1 MKNFIKDIAIG
12 IVSLALVAT
21 LVIPNTLFGEDSN
34 ITNTTTSTV
43 TSTNTNTNTNVNTN
57 NNTIASTA
65 TNTNNNNNVN
75 TTTINQ
81 TTNATNTNNN
91 TNINTTNSTSNV
103 TSNITQTQDV
113 TNNSTITSVGTN
125 TNTNTNTS
133 TNTNLS
139 TNNSTSNN
147 TNTNT
152 SSNINKNTNTN
163 ISNTTSSIDTKNTN
177 NSSNT
182 NINTSTS
189 NNNNTSVSR
198 NDSTQKVTQRIKTA
212 PPSAIAPSIMSYSQD
227 LCTTGASSAV
237 QTQFFGISTGRSVRD
252 ENCETLKLSKG
263 LYDMGMKVAAV
274 ALLCGESTGKVHRA
288 MKMAGTPCPYNGL
301 IGTEAQA
308 AWDEN
313 QEDRPDWDQ
322 VKKEQASHEFKAYT
336 KPKFCKKYPT
346 HKICTNS

>member
-1 MKNFIKDIAIG
+1 MIKNLREFAIIG
-12 IVSLALVAT
+12 VALISVSSLLLA
-21 LVIPNTLFGEDSN
+21 EDSN
-34 ITNTTTSTV
+34 ITNTTTSTSTV
-43 TSTNTNTNTNVNTN
+43 TSNNTNNNTN
-57 NNTIASTA
+57 NNTITSTSVA
-65 TNTNNNNNVN
+65 TNNNNNVN
-75 TTTINQ
+75 TSTI
-81 TTNATNTNNN
+81 TTNATNNN
-91 TNINTTNSTSNV
+91 TNTTTSTSDV
-103 TSNITQTQDV
+103 TSNITQTQNV
-113 TNNSTITSVGTN
+113 TNNNTSAITS
-125 TNTNTNTS
+125 TS
-133 TNTNLS
+133 TASNTNL
-139 TNNSTSNN
+139 
-147 TNTNT
+147 
-152 SSNINKNTNTN
+152 
-163 ISNTTSSIDTKNTN
+163 NTN
-177 NSSNT
+177 NSSNVNT
-182 NINTSTS
+182 NTSNSTS
-189 NNNNTSVSR
+189 SVSTESVNQNTNQNTNLNTNNNNSTSVSR

-237 QTQFFGISTGRSVRD
+237 QTQFFGVSTGRSVRD

>member
-1 MKNFIKDIAIG
+1 
-12 IVSLALVAT
+12 
-21 LVIPNTLFGEDSN
+21 
-34 ITNTTTSTV
+34 V
-43 TSTNTNTNTNVNTN
+43 TSNNTNNNTN
-57 NNTIASTA
+57 NNTITSTSVA
-65 TNTNNNNNVN
+65 TNNNNNVN
-75 TTTINQ
+75 TSTI
-81 TTNATNTNNN
+81 TTNATNNN
-91 TNINTTNSTSNV
+91 TNTTTSTSDV
-103 TSNITQTQDV
+103 TSNITQTQNV
-113 TNNSTITSVGTN
+113 TNNNTSAITS
-125 TNTNTNTS
+125 TS
-133 TNTNLS
+133 TASNTNL
-139 TNNSTSNN
+139 
-147 TNTNT
+147 
-152 SSNINKNTNTN
+152 
-163 ISNTTSSIDTKNTN
+163 NTN
-177 NSSNT
+177 NSSNVNT
-182 NINTSTS
+182 NTSNSTS
-189 NNNNTSVSR
+189 SVSTESVNQNTNQNTNLNTNNNNNTSVSR

-237 QTQFFGISTGRSVRD
+237 QTQFFGVSTGRSVRD

>member
-1 MKNFIKDIAIG
+1 MIKNLKEFAIIG
-12 IVSLALVAT
+12 VALISVSSLLLA
-21 LVIPNTLFGEDSN
+21 EDSN
-34 ITNTTTSTV
+34 ITNTTTSTSTV
-43 TSTNTNTNTNVNTN
+43 TSNNTNNNTN
-57 NNTIASTA
+57 NNTITSTSVA
-65 TNTNNNNNVN
+65 TNNNNNVN
-75 TTTINQ
+75 TSTI
-81 TTNATNTNNN
+81 TTNATNNN
-91 TNINTTNSTSNV
+91 TNTTTSTSDV
-103 TSNITQTQDV
+103 TSNITQTQNV
-113 TNNSTITSVGTN
+113 TNNNTSAITS
-125 TNTNTNTS
+125 TS
-133 TNTNLS
+133 TASNTNL
-139 TNNSTSNN
+139 
-147 TNTNT
+147 
-152 SSNINKNTNTN
+152 
-163 ISNTTSSIDTKNTN
+163 NTN
-177 NSSNT
+177 NSSNVNT
-182 NINTSTS
+182 NTSNSTS
-189 NNNNTSVSR
+189 SVSTESVNQNTNQNTNLNTNNNNSTSVSR

>member
-1 MKNFIKDIAIG
+1 MIKNLREFAIIG
-12 IVSLALVAT
+12 VALISVSSLLLA
-21 LVIPNTLFGEDSN
+21 EDSN
-34 ITNTTTSTV
+34 ITNTTTSTSTV
-43 TSTNTNTNTNVNTN
+43 TSNNTNNNTN
-57 NNTIASTA
+57 NNTITSTSVA
-65 TNTNNNNNVN
+65 TNNNNNVN
-75 TTTINQ
+75 TSTI
-81 TTNATNTNNN
+81 TTNATNNN
-91 TNINTTNSTSNV
+91 TNTTTSTSDV
-103 TSNITQTQDV
+103 TSNITQTQNV
-113 TNNSTITSVGTN
+113 TNNNTSAITS
-125 TNTNTNTS
+125 TS
-133 TNTNLS
+133 TASNTNL
-139 TNNSTSNN
+139 
-147 TNTNT
+147 
-152 SSNINKNTNTN
+152 
-163 ISNTTSSIDTKNTN
+163 NTN
-177 NSSNT
+177 NSSNVNT
-182 NINTSTS
+182 NTSNSTS
-189 NNNNTSVSR
+189 SVSTESVNQNTNQNTNLNTNNNNNTSVSR

-237 QTQFFGISTGRSVRD
+237 QTQFFGVSTGRSVRD

>member
-1 MKNFIKDIAIG
+1 MIKNLREFAIIG
-12 IVSLALVAT
+12 VALISVSSLLLA
-21 LVIPNTLFGEDSN
+21 EDSN
-34 ITNTTTSTV
+34 ITNTTTSTSTV
-43 TSTNTNTNTNVNTN
+43 TSNNTNNNTN
-57 NNTIASTA
+57 NNTITSTSVA
-65 TNTNNNNNVN
+65 TNNNNNVN
-75 TTTINQ
+75 TSTI
-81 TTNATNTNNN
+81 TTNATNNN
-91 TNINTTNSTSNV
+91 TNTTTSTSDV
-103 TSNITQTQDV
+103 TSNITQTQNV
-113 TNNSTITSVGTN
+113 TNNNTSAITS
-125 TNTNTNTS
+125 TS
-133 TNTNLS
+133 TANNTNL
-139 TNNSTSNN
+139 
-147 TNTNT
+147 
-152 SSNINKNTNTN
+152 
-163 ISNTTSSIDTKNTN
+163 NTN
-177 NSSNT
+177 NSSNVNT
-182 NINTSTS
+182 NTSNSTS
-189 NNNNTSVSR
+189 SVSTESVNQNTNQNTNLNTNNNNSTSVSR

>member
-1 MKNFIKDIAIG
+1 MIKNLREFAIIG
-12 IVSLALVAT
+12 IALVSISSLLLA
-21 LVIPNTLFGEDSN
+21 EDSN

-43 TSTNTNTNTNVNTN
+43 TSNNTNANTNVNTN
-57 NNTIASTA
+57 NNTVNSTSTA
-65 TNTNNNNNVN
+65 TNTNSNTNVN
-75 TTTINQ
+75 QTVINQ
-81 TTNATNTNNN
+81 TTTARNTNINTNNN
-91 TNINTTNSTSNV
+91 TTTSNV
-103 TSNITQTQDV
+103 TSNITQNQNVIND
-113 TNNSTITSVGTN
+113 STISSTSVGTN
-125 TNTNTNTS
+125 TNLNTNT
-133 TNTNLS
+133 
-139 TNNSTSNN
+139 STSNN
-147 TNTNT
+147 TNSN
-152 SSNINKNTNTN
+152 SSNNVNTNTN
-163 ISNTTSSIDTKNTN
+163 DSTSNSTVNSSNQNSNTNVNTN
-177 NSSNT
+177 N
-182 NINTSTS
+182 S

-198 NDSTQKVTQRIKTA
+198 NDSTQKVTQRIKSA

-301 IGTEAQA
+301 IGAEAQV
-308 AWDEN
+308 AWNEN

-322 VKKEQASHEFKAYT
+322 IKKEQTSQEFKAYT
-336 KPKFCKKYPT
+336 KPQFCKKYST

>member
-1 MKNFIKDIAIG
+1 MKNIIKDVAIG

-43 TSTNTNTNTNVNTN
+43 TSTNTNTNNNTN
-57 NNTIASTA
+57 NNTISSTSVA
-65 TNTNNNNNVN
+65 TNNNNNVN
-75 TTTINQ
+75 NTTINQ
-81 TTNATNTNNN
+81 TTTATNNN
-91 TNINTTNSTSNV
+91 TNVNTSTSNV

-113 TNNSTITSVGTN
+113 TNTSNVTSVGT
-125 TNTNTNTS
+125 
-133 TNTNLS
+133 
-139 TNNSTSNN
+139 
-147 TNTNT
+147 
-152 SSNINKNTNTN
+152 
-163 ISNTTSSIDTKNTN
+163 
-177 NSSNT
+177 NT

-189 NNNNTSVSR
+189 SNNNQNTNLNTNTSNSTSSVSTESVNQNTNQNTNLNTNNNNSTSVSR

-237 QTQFFGISTGRSVRD
+237 QTQFFGVSTCRSVRD
-252 ENCETLKLSKG
+252 ENCETLKLIKG

-301 IGTEAQA
+301 IGAEAQA

>member
-1 MKNFIKDIAIG
+1 MIKNLREFAIIG
-12 IVSLALVAT
+12 VALISVSSLLLA
-21 LVIPNTLFGEDSN
+21 EDSN
-34 ITNTTTSTV
+34 ITNTTTSTSTV
-43 TSTNTNTNTNVNTN
+43 TSNNTNNNTN
-57 NNTIASTA
+57 NNTITSTSVA
-65 TNTNNNNNVN
+65 TNNNNNVN
-75 TTTINQ
+75 TSTI
-81 TTNATNTNNN
+81 TTNATNNN
-91 TNINTTNSTSNV
+91 TNTTTSTSDV
-103 TSNITQTQDV
+103 TSNITQTQNV
-113 TNNSTITSVGTN
+113 TNNNTSAITS
-125 TNTNTNTS
+125 TS
-133 TNTNLS
+133 TASNTNL
-139 TNNSTSNN
+139 
-147 TNTNT
+147 
-152 SSNINKNTNTN
+152 
-163 ISNTTSSIDTKNTN
+163 NTN
-177 NSSNT
+177 NSSNVNT
-182 NINTSTS
+182 NTSNSTS
-189 NNNNTSVSR
+189 SVSTESVNQNTNQNTNLNTNNNNSTSVSK

-322 VKKEQASHEFKAYT
+322 IKKEQASHEFKAYT

>member
-1 MKNFIKDIAIG
+1 MIKNLREFAIIG
-12 IVSLALVAT
+12 VALISVSSLLLA
-21 LVIPNTLFGEDSN
+21 EDSN
-34 ITNTTTSTV
+34 ITNTTTSTSTV
-43 TSTNTNTNTNVNTN
+43 TSNNTNNNTN
-57 NNTIASTA
+57 NNTITSTSVV
-65 TNTNNNNNVN
+65 TNNNNNVN
-75 TTTINQ
+75 TSTI
-81 TTNATNTNNN
+81 TTNATNNN
-91 TNINTTNSTSNV
+91 TNTTTSTSDV
-103 TSNITQTQDV
+103 TSNITQTQNV
-113 TNNSTITSVGTN
+113 TNNNTSAITS
-125 TNTNTNTS
+125 TS
-133 TNTNLS
+133 TASNTNL
-139 TNNSTSNN
+139 
-147 TNTNT
+147 
-152 SSNINKNTNTN
+152 
-163 ISNTTSSIDTKNTN
+163 NTN
-177 NSSNT
+177 NSSNVNT
-182 NINTSTS
+182 NTSNSTS
-189 NNNNTSVSR
+189 SVSTESVNQNTNQNTNLNTNNNNNTSVSR

-237 QTQFFGISTGRSVRD
+237 QTQFFGVSTGRSVRD

-301 IGTEAQA
+301 IGAEAQA